1 MDNEEEDEATA
12 GRAEEGRDRVYVD
25 GKGGV
30 ENLLLVELGVGHV
43 SCLLD
48 LFLLDH
54 GPGLRYYIVPL
65 YILYVCIYKL
75 ALCVCVCACM
85 HRGSYR

>member
-1 MDNEEEDEATA
+1 MAETGDERQPTDNGRPVPTGDMRENQADMGDQEDEATA
-12 GRAEEGRDRVYVD
+12 GRAEEGRDSMYVD
-25 GKGGV
+25 GEGGV

-54 GPGLRYYIVPL
+54 GPGLR
-65 YILYVCIYKL
+65 
-75 ALCVCVCACM
+75 
-85 HRGSYR
+85 